1 MTQKIIRIG
10 SSAGITIPKKELKEL
25 GLSIGDEVKYTL
37 KPVKSSKHNKII
49 SEYDSFVSQY
59 GETLKNLSDR

>member
-25 GLSIGDEVKYTL
+25 GLTVGDEVNYTL
-37 KPVKSSKHNKII
+37 KAVKKPQHDELMQDYQK
-49 SEYDSFVSQY
+49 FVKQY
-59 GETLKNLSDR
+59 GDTLKNLADR